1 MATPPTLHL
10 RSALQTL
17 KPQSSLFRTSHAA
30 SQTRRFTQLTT
41 SKPSLRHRI
50 SPSQQSSLPTL
61 RFASDTSTQPAS
73 SHPSASS
80 PAASNPASIPAASS
94 LSSTASPS
102 TKPPSNTPSPSPP
115 NTNPLTWNTYLS
127 LRRLRRRYSLL
138 ASLLTCT
145 STTTLGFITIERNM
159 DALGSTLGGITGL
172 DPIYMLAAATI
183 ATGGVGWLLGPFVGE
198 GVFRG
203 IYRREWWRMA
213 EVNDLSTPFRKRNNL
228 GESMVYMLTPD
239 IKKTQKEKDFYA
251 RIRKYRV
258 DPSLA
263 SYSNPLPDYYGE
275 KIGSVQDFRT
285 WMRDQRAYNRK
296 RLAV

>member
-1 MATPPTLHL
+1 MAAPPTLHL
-10 RSALQTL
+10 RSAHQTL
-17 KPQSSLFRTSHAA
+17 KLQSSLSRISHTTSR
-30 SQTRRFTQLTT
+30 TRRFTQLIT
-41 SKPSLRHRI
+41 SHPSLRHQLF
-50 SPSQQSSLPTL
+50 PSQQRSPPTL
-61 RFASDTSTQPAS
+61 RFASDTSTHPAS

-94 LSSTASPS
+94 LSSSTSPS
-102 TKPPSNTPSPSPP
+102 TKPPSDTPSPSPP
-115 NTNPLTWNTYLS
+115 NTNPLPWNTYLS

-145 STTTLGFITIERNM
+145 STTALGFITIERNM
-159 DALGSTLGGITGL
+159 DALGSTLGSITGV
-172 DPIYMLAAATI
+172 DPIFMLAAATI

-203 IYRREWWRMA
+203 VYRREWGRMA
-213 EVNDLSTPFRKRNNL
+213 E
-228 GESMVYMLTPD
+228 
-239 IKKTQKEKDFYA
+239 KEKDFYA

-296 RLAV
+296 RMAV